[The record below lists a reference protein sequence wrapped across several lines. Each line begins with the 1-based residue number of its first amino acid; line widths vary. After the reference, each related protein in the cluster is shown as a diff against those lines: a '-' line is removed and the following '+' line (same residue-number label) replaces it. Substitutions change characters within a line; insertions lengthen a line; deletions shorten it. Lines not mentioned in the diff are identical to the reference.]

1 MLMRPRKNVISF
13 QLCSASSGQYAHP
26 IAKPILMRLCI
37 SKSHGIYKG
46 NKFYQMFIVF
56 GFYTISRSIPPKAKS
71 IFFSDQFSIQ
81 FISSNFFGFFPCQ
94 PLVSLGFPPEKL
106 GNFPEVLFV
115 QQRQTFPLIYQTI
128 KSLLNKKKGKN
139 VNNFLITSVYAT
151 SQLIFQFTTKIFYNN
166 TCILQKFDINCTKF
180 DANLYKSIGW
190 KGNHSPAKRLT
201 TGTSKLSET
210 RTSQAKI
217 LILQITS

>member
-1 MLMRPRKNVISF
+1 MLMSPRKNVISF

-46 NKFYQMFIVF
+46 TKKIHQLCRTF
-56 GFYTISRSIPPKAKS
+56 GFYSISRSIPPKAKS
-71 IFFSDQFSIQ
+71 IFFFGQFSIQ
-81 FISSNFFGFFPCQ
+81 FISSNFFGFYPCQ

-115 QQRQTFPLIYQTI
+115 QQRQTFPLISPRI

-151 SQLIFQFTTKIFYNN
+151 SQLTFQFTTKIFYNS
-166 TCILQKFDINCTKF
+166 TCLLQKFD
-180 DANLYKSIGW
+180 
-190 KGNHSPAKRLT
+190 
-201 TGTSKLSET
+201 
-210 RTSQAKI
+210 
-217 LILQITS
+217 